1 MSKKK
6 DEKSKSNEALVN
18 KKAKFNYE
26 LGEFFEA
33 GVVLTGS
40 EVKSLRER
48 KGNLTDGFAKVK
60 KGEVYLENFQ
70 IPAYKNKGY
79 AEHIDLRPRKLLL
92 HKKEIARMEKAV
104 KEKGLVLVAVKCYF
118 KDNKYFKV
126 QISLAKPKKLHDKR
140 DDLQKK
146 DAKIEIDRAMKA
158 RLRT

>member
-1 MSKKK
+1 MGKKK
-6 DEKSKSNEALVN
+6 QEKPNNQEALVN
-18 KKAKFNYE
+18 KKAKFNFE
-26 LGEFFEA
+26 LGEIFEA

-60 KGEVYLENFQ
+60 NGEVFLENFQ
-70 IPAYKNKGY
+70 IPPYKNKGY
-79 AEHIDLRPRKLLL
+79 VDHVDIRPRKLLL
-92 HKKEIARMEKAV
+92 HTKEIKQMQKAV

-118 KDNKYFKV
+118 KNNKYFKV
-126 QISLAKPKKLHDKR
+126 QIALGKPKKLHDKR

>member
-1 MSKKK
+1 MSKKNK
-6 DEKSKSNEALVN
+6 EKSNLQEALVN
-18 KKAKFNYE
+18 KKAKFNFE
-26 LGEFFEA
+26 LGEIFEA

-48 KGNLTDGFAKVK
+48 KGNLTDGFAKIK
-60 KGEVYLENFQ
+60 KGEVFLENFQ
-70 IPAYKNKGY
+70 IPPYKNKGY
-79 AEHIDLRPRKLLL
+79 SEHIDLRPRKLLL
-92 HKKEIARMEKAV
+92 NKKEIQRMEKAV

-146 DAKIEIDRAMKA
+146 DAKIEIDRAMKS
-158 RLRT
+158 RLRS

>member
-6 DEKSKSNEALVN
+6 DTKSNSNEALVN

-26 LGEFFEA
+26 LGEIIEA

-60 KGEVYLENFQ
+60 KGEAFLENFQ
-70 IPAYKNKGY
+70 IPPYKNKGY
-79 AEHIDLRPRKLLL
+79 VEHNDLRPKKLLL

-126 QISLAKPKKLHDKR
+126 QISMAKPKKLHDKR

-146 DAKIEIDRAMKA
+146 DAKLEIDRAMKA
-158 RLRT
+158 RLRS